1 MAPSMHRMPEPK
13 SIMNT
18 FKTIVFLSGLWAAA
32 TPLALAQGAPGGPGG
47 PGGPPEVT
55 GGGSE
60 HSQAVQ
66 ALLNMFQERRQEYIA
81 ERRQLMLQLQ
91 QATEEERKELLD
103 QLRLRQRER
112 IQEQRELA
120 RQIREQMREMRKNQ
134 PTG

>member
-1 MAPSMHRMPEPK
+1 MHLMIEPK
-13 SIMNT
+13 SIMKP
-18 FKTIVFLSGLWAAA
+18 FKTIVFLSGLLAAA
-32 TPLALAQGAPGGPGG
+32 TPLAFAQGTPGGPGG

-60 HSQAVQ
+60 HSQAVH
-66 ALLNMFQERRQEYIA
+66 ALLNTFRERRQEYIA